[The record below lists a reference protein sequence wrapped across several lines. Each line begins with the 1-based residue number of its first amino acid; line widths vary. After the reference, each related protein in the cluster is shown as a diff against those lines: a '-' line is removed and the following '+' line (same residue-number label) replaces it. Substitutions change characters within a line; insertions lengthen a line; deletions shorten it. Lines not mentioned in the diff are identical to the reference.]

1 VTLRHD
7 LAQVLAIAQV
17 DAADLEALLADGHA
31 RRQVYLAALA
41 VAPDDQESAL
51 VALVLGDPDRVMA
64 EAAMVSYV
72 DSQASRLHSADTF
85 AAWAAGIASMVE
97 KHSFL
102 ARRIREW
109 QLFKHL
115 MDGGTADPETLAA
128 SSNWLQHKVVDE
140 ALSVA
145 VLTVMGEVGRTKR
158 VRNLA
163 KTRAGRIRQGSAP
176 R

>member
-1 VTLRHD
+1 MTLRQD
-7 LAQVLAIAQV
+7 LEEVLAISQV
-17 DAADLEALLADGHA
+17 EAADLEALLADPQA
-31 RRQVYLAALA
+31 RHQVYLTALA
-41 VAPDDQESAL
+41 VAPETRESAL

-64 EAAMVSYV
+64 ESVMVSYV
-72 DSQASRLHSADTF
+72 DSQASRLRSAGSF
-85 AAWAAGIASMVE
+85 EAWAAGIARLVDE
-97 KHSFL
+97 QSFL

-115 MDGGTADPETLAA
+115 MDGGNADPETLAA

-140 ALSVA
+140 ASSA
-145 VLTVMGEVGRTKR
+145 AILTVLGEVGRTKR

-163 KTRAGRIRQGSAP
+163 KTRAGRIRRESAP